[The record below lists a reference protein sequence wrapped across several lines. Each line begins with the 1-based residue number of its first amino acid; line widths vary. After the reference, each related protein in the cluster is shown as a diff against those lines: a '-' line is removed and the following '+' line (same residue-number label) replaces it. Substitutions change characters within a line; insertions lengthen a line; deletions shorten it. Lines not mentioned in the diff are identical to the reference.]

1 MKTFAYA
8 WASGLIQ
15 FGKTVPEGALPIIS
29 GQEDDV
35 KNILIAISRHSRTN
49 DDLLVPGVP
58 EAANQHLALDAFMKF
73 SDWARRDYAQ
83 LMKKRAGSSDEEY
96 SIEIIGRF
104 TSGTYIARYQGKQ
117 ASNTASAKD
126 AVHRLAGKIFGP
138 LQRVTV
144 TRISADQEHAAGTF
158 RVTVDETQKCRRCGC
173 TWRNACAGGCHWVSP
188 NLCSACVDSTDSP
201 EVTDEQ

>member
-15 FGKTVPEGALPIIS
+15 FGKSVPEGALPIIS

-83 LMKKRAGSSDEEY
+83 LMKKWPAVPMRNIPSRSSVASLAAPMLPDTRVNRPATPPAQKAL
-96 SIEIIGRF
+96 SIGWPVRF
-104 TSGTYIARYQGKQ
+104 LAPCSG
-117 ASNTASAKD
+117 
-126 AVHRLAGKIFGP
+126 
-138 LQRVTV
+138 
-144 TRISADQEHAAGTF
+144 
-158 RVTVDETQKCRRCGC
+158 
-173 TWRNACAGGCHWVSP
+173 
-188 NLCSACVDSTDSP
+188 
-201 EVTDEQ
+201 